1 MYCILDTVMMTVNMW
16 RHHIFSVREITSDT
30 ISIEFVQDSIFYKT
44 HFILTYGVVI
54 TLLLCYVIMMIKASK
69 FYRFRYAVIFMSLLI
84 AFMLDISTISSN
96 SIYDL
101 SMVVFGIMSI
111 LIYYF
116 TLRYVPNEFIE
127 NTFSLIIKDM
137 NSGIICFDNRGRC
150 IYCNDL
156 VRSIY
161 NISDGLESLEK
172 EYAKW
177 NSDKTVVKQDSMR
190 YELSVDRED
199 GCRIYEIIYKRVY
212 DDKGNFVRDYFMF
225 ND

>member
-44 HFILTYGVVI
+44 HFIFTYGVVI

-116 TLRYVPNEFIE
+116 TLRY
-127 NTFSLIIKDM
+127 
-137 NSGIICFDNRGRC
+137 
-150 IYCNDL
+150 
-156 VRSIY
+156 
-161 NISDGLESLEK
+161 
-172 EYAKW
+172 
-177 NSDKTVVKQDSMR
+177 
-190 YELSVDRED
+190 ELSVDRED
-199 GCRIYEIIYKRVY
+199 DCRIYEIIYKRVY

>member
-1 MYCILDTVMMTVNMW
+1 MHGELVILRGSWLVVILLYYTQYYTGVLKKAWWLKCVLFMYCILDTVMMTVNMW

-44 HFILTYGVVI
+44 HFIFTYGVVI

-116 TLRYVPNEFIE
+116 TLRY
-127 NTFSLIIKDM
+127 
-137 NSGIICFDNRGRC
+137 
-150 IYCNDL
+150 
-156 VRSIY
+156 
-161 NISDGLESLEK
+161 
-172 EYAKW
+172 
-177 NSDKTVVKQDSMR
+177 
-190 YELSVDRED
+190 ELSVDRED
-199 GCRIYEIIYKRVY
+199 DCRIYEIIYKRVY